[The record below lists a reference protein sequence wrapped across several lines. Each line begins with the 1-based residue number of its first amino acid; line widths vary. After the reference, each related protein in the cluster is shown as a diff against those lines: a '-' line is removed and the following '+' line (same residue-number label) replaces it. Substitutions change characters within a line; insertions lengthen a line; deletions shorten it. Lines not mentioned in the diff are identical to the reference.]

1 MKNMRKIIMTAAAV
15 MTMGIAAFAVN
26 ASAEELTTTESFGV
40 IEETPEGN
48 LIGSDF
54 LTEEELEEIS
64 GSESEDTLMTFEI
77 PQIENAT
84 EYRAV
89 VDTEK
94 VVDSTDHED
103 VVVEETTE
111 DEVSDTTDVVEDTDS
126 SKIFADFTDDYM
138 DEEPVVKGDVIEND
152 TVDSTD
158 HEDVVV
164 DETTEEVSDA
174 TDVTEDTDF
183 FVDFTDDYMDE
194 EPVVKGDVIE
204 DDTVDSTDHE
214 DVVVEETKKDNNFF
228 VDFTDDYVEPEEKG
242 DILPEPTPEPEPE
255 PTPEPEVPE
264 VPVIPDVPEIIEPEP
279 EPVIP
284 EVPEI
289 TEPETEVPVEPTPIY
304 TPVKTSVV
312 DEFVP
317 QVLGDSLFE
326 APKTGD
332 TFTFTLL
339 SVMAG
344 MILSF
349 GLLVVVNKRRR
360 M

>member
-1 MKNMRKIIMTAAAV
+1 MKNMRKLIMTAAAV

-26 ASAEELTTTESFGV
+26 ASAEELTTTDSFGV

-103 VVVEETTE
+103 VVV
-111 DEVSDTTDVVEDTDS
+111 
-126 SKIFADFTDDYM
+126 
-138 DEEPVVKGDVIEND
+138 
-152 TVDSTD
+152 
-158 HEDVVV
+158 

-183 FVDFTDDYMDE
+183 FVDFTDDYLDE

-228 VDFTDDYVEPEEKG
+228 VDFTDDYVESEEKG

-255 PTPEPEVPE
+255 PV
-264 VPVIPDVPEIIEPEP
+264 
-279 EPVIP
+279 
-284 EVPEI
+284 VPEI
-289 TEPETEVPVEPTPIY
+289 TEPESEVPVEPTPIY

-332 TFTFTLL
+332 TFTLL
-339 SVMAG
+339 SVIAG

-349 GLLVVVNKRRR
+349 GLLAIANKRRR

>member
-1 MKNMRKIIMTAAAV
+1 MKNMRKLIMTAAAV

-54 LTEEELEEIS
+54 LTDKELEEILDS
-64 GSESEDTLMTFEI
+64 ASEEDITTFEI
-77 PQIENAT
+77 PQIDDVV
-84 EYRAV
+84 EYR
-89 VDTEK
+89 E
-94 VVDSTDHED
+94 VVDSTDHDD

-126 SKIFADFTDDYM
+126 SNIFVDFTDDYL
-138 DEEPVVKGDVIEND
+138 DEEPVVKGDVLED
-152 TVDSTD
+152 DVVDSTSHD
-158 HEDVVV
+158 DVVV
-164 DETTEEVSDA
+164 DETTEDEVSDT
-174 TDVTEDTDF
+174 TDVVEDTDSSNIY
-183 FVDFTDDYMDE
+183 VDFTDDYLDE
-194 EPVVKGDVIE
+194 EPVVKGDVLE
-204 DDTVDSTDHE
+204 DEIVDSTDHD
-214 DVVVEETKKDNNFF
+214 DVVVEETKKEDNNFF
-228 VDFTDDYVEPEEKG
+228 VDFTDDYVESEEKG

-255 PTPEPEVPE
+255 PTPEPE
-264 VPVIPDVPEIIEPEP
+264 PV
-279 EPVIP
+279 
-284 EVPEI
+284 VPEI
-289 TEPETEVPVEPTPIY
+289 TEPESEVPVEPTPIY

-332 TFTFTLL
+332 TFTLL
-339 SVMAG
+339 SVIAG

-349 GLLVVVNKRRR
+349 GLLAIANKRRR

>member
-1 MKNMRKIIMTAAAV
+1 MRQEDNMLKLRKFVMTAAIV

-126 SKIFADFTDDYM
+126 SKIFADFTDDYL
-138 DEEPVVKGDVIEND
+138 
-152 TVDSTD
+152 
-158 HEDVVV
+158 
-164 DETTEEVSDA
+164 
-174 TDVTEDTDF
+174 
-183 FVDFTDDYMDE
+183 DE

-228 VDFTDDYVEPEEKG
+228 VDFTDDYVKSEEKG

-255 PTPEPEVPE
+255 PIPEPE
-264 VPVIPDVPEIIEPEP
+264 VPVIPDVPEITEPEP
-279 EPVIP
+279 E
-284 EVPEI
+284 
-289 TEPETEVPVEPTPIY
+289 VPVEQTPIY
-304 TPVKTSVV
+304 TPVKTSV

-326 APKTGD
+326 APNEAPKTGD
-332 TFTFTLL
+332 SFTLL
-339 SVMAG
+339 SVIAG

-349 GLLVVVNKRRR
+349 GLLAIANKRRR
-360 M
+360 I

>member
-1 MKNMRKIIMTAAAV
+1 MKKIKKFIMTAAAV

-103 VVVEETTE
+103 VIVDETTE

-183 FVDFTDDYMDE
+183 FVDFTDDYLDE

-228 VDFTDDYVEPEEKG
+228 VDFTDDYVKSEEKG

-255 PTPEPEVPE
+255 PIPEPE
-264 VPVIPDVPEIIEPEP
+264 VPVIPDVPEI
-279 EPVIP
+279 
-284 EVPEI
+284 
-289 TEPETEVPVEPTPIY
+289 TEPELEVPVEQTPIY
-304 TPVKTSVV
+304 TPVKTSV

-326 APKTGD
+326 APNEAPKTGD
-332 TFTFTLL
+332 SFTLL
-339 SVMAG
+339 SVIAG

-349 GLLVVVNKRRR
+349 GLLAIANKRRR
-360 M
+360 I

>member
-1 MKNMRKIIMTAAAV
+1 MMNLKKMVMTAAAV

-26 ASAEELTTTESFGV
+26 ASAEELTTTDSFGV

-54 LTEEELEEIS
+54 LTNKELEEIS

-89 VDTEK
+89 VDTEE
-94 VVDSTDHED
+94 VVDSADHDD
-103 VVVEETTE
+103 VAVEETTE

-126 SKIFADFTDDYM
+126 SNIYVDFTDDYLDEEPVVKGDILEDATVDSTDHDDVVVEETKKEEVSDTTDVVEDTDSSNIYVDFTDDYL
-138 DEEPVVKGDVIEND
+138 DEEPVVKGDVLEDEI
-152 TVDSTD
+152 VDSTD
-158 HEDVVV
+158 HD
-164 DETTEEVSDA
+164 
-174 TDVTEDTDF
+174 
-183 FVDFTDDYMDE
+183 
-194 EPVVKGDVIE
+194 
-204 DDTVDSTDHE
+204 
-214 DVVVEETKKDNNFF
+214 DVVVEETKKEDNNFF
-228 VDFTDDYVEPEEKG
+228 VDFTDDYVESEEKG

-255 PTPEPEVPE
+255 PTPEPE
-264 VPVIPDVPEIIEPEP
+264 PV
-279 EPVIP
+279 
-284 EVPEI
+284 VPEI
-289 TEPETEVPVEPTPIY
+289 TEPESEVPVEPTPIY

-332 TFTFTLL
+332 TFTLL
-339 SVMAG
+339 SVIAG

-349 GLLVVVNKRRR
+349 GLLAIANKRRR